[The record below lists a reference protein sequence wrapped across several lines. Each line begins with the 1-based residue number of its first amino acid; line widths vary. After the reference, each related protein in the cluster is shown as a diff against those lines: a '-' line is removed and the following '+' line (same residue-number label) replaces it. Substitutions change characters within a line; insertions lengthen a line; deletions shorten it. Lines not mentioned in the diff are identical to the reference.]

1 MRITIVGKNMQ
12 VRDSIKEIL
21 EAKLMKLDK
30 FFESDVDAK
39 ATLSHIKDLQVAEV
53 TIFLKNGAILRAEE
67 TARDLELAIDNVMDK
82 IVRQLRK
89 HKTNIEKRFR
99 KNTSIRY
106 DALTPVELPPLSG
119 EAEHEPE
126 EAEIKIVRTKAF
138 SIKPMSPEEA
148 VLQMEMLGHNFYVYQ
163 NDHTNAL
170 NVVYKRRQG
179 DYGLIEAQL

>member
-12 VRDSIKEIL
+12 VRDSVRETL

-67 TARDLELAIDNVMDK
+67 TARELDAAIDSVMDK

-106 DALTPVELPPLSG
+106 DALSHVELPELNQEK
-119 EAEHEPE
+119 EAETGD
-126 EAEIKIVRTKAF
+126 AEIKIVRTKAF
-138 SIKPMSPEEA
+138 SVKPMSPEEA

-163 NDHTNAL
+163 NDHTSAL

-179 DYGLIEAQL
+179 DYGLIEAQI

>member
-12 VRDSIKEIL
+12 VRDSVRETL

-67 TARDLELAIDNVMDK
+67 TARDLDLAIDSVMDK

-99 KNTSIRY
+99 KNASIRY
-106 DALTPVELPPLSG
+106 DALAPVELPTLSA
-119 EAEHEPE
+119 EAEHETE
-126 EAEIKIVRTKAF
+126 ETEIKIVRTKAF
-138 SIKPMSPEEA
+138 SVKPMSPEEA

-179 DYGLIEAQL
+179 DYGLIEAQI